1 MKLLEITESKI
12 TKDKN
17 SKNVPHLEI
26 TELVLVHCNL
36 VTFLCIIVREGSQIA
51 NFRKKPSSSYTFVSN
66 KPFDSLLE
74 ISPTNYRYF

>member
-17 SKNVPHLEI
+17 GKNVSHLEI

-36 VTFLCIIVREGSQIA
+36 VTFLCIIVREGGQIA
-51 NFRKKPSSSYTFVSN
+51 NFRKNPQVHI
-66 KPFDSLLE
+66 LLLQ
-74 ISPTNYRYF
+74 TNHLIVY